1 VVRTLLI
8 RGMVVGLLA
17 GLLAFAFA
25 WVVGEPQVDLAIAFE
40 EQMHH
45 AANDKPPEQM
55 TGDHQ
60 MAGDNHVHQM
70 ATNEEEPE
78 LVSRAVQ
85 STIGLLTGVVVYSC
99 ALGGIFALV
108 FAYAY
113 GRIAQLSPRAT
124 AALLA
129 ALAFAVL
136 VVVPQIKYPA
146 NPPSIGDPE
155 TIGLRTGAYFRMITL
170 SIIAAVAAILA
181 AKQLA
186 ARLGAWN
193 SGLTGSLVY
202 LVVVAGGMAIL
213 PPINEV
219 PEGFS
224 AVTLWNFRLASL
236 GIEAVLW
243 TTLGLVFGILAERQ
257 LAPDRGLRAGLAGSL
272 R

>member
-1 VVRTLLI
+1 MVRALLI
-8 RGMVVGLLA
+8 RGMLVGLLA

-25 WVVGEPQVDLAIAFE
+25 WVFGEPQVDLAIAFE
-40 EQMHH
+40 DHM
-45 AANDKPPEQM
+45 
-55 TGDHQ
+55 HQ
-60 MAGDNHVHQM
+60 MAGD
-70 ATNEEEPE
+70 APEPE
-78 LVSRAVQ
+78 LVSRTVQ
-85 STIGLLTGVVVYSC
+85 SSVGLLTGVAVYSS

-113 GRIAQLSPRAT
+113 GRIGQLSPRAT

-129 ALAFAVL
+129 ALAYLVL

-155 TIGLRTGAYFRMITL
+155 TIGLRTAVYFKMIAL
-170 SIIAAVAAILA
+170 SIIAAVAGILT
-181 AKQLA
+181 AKQSA

-193 SGLTGSLVY
+193 SVIAGGVVY
-202 LVVVAGGMAIL
+202 LMMVAGGMSIL

-219 PEGFS
+219 PAEFS

-243 TTLGLVFGILAERQ
+243 AVLGLAFGVLAERQ
-257 LAPDRGLRAGLAGSL
+257 LTPEYRVRMRAAQNHG
-272 R
+272 